1 MNDVNATRSARHPQA
16 GDDRGAILNELRTV
30 LASPHFSHSKR
41 YPALLQFIVENTLE
55 GRTDLL
61 KERTLGVEV
70 FDRPPTYDTN
80 ADTVVRYTAG
90 EVRKR
95 LLLYYSEQGRNSNIR
110 ISLPAGS
117 YIPKFLSGPEAAD
130 EIGDIPNSATPYFH
144 NEEPSPHTGIEEA
157 DQGINSRP
165 NDGGGFHPSAEVAK
179 YRTQTSRFFGA
190 RRRRLVWLP
199 LAAAVLIVIVVVAVS
214 ARRKT
219 SLASQTAVDDFW
231 APMLHDDRSVL
242 VCTGGVVFAPQ
253 NFSGVVTASKDSDYP
268 FVSMQNASAI
278 AQIGGKLGRWGA
290 TTQLVFA
297 GSEPLTEL
305 REHSVTLIGGY
316 NNQWTMRM
324 LRPLRF
330 YFPPEPI
337 EAIMDRQQPQA
348 RWSRDKS
355 VPYSSG
361 DDFAIVAR
369 FRDSTIDGWVVVVA
383 GLGRNGTEAAA
394 QFATSPHYVQLL
406 RDHVPNGLSN
416 RNIEVVL
423 KVPVIDGKT
432 GSPSILAVQVW

>member
-1 MNDVNATRSARHPQA
+1 MTDVNATRSTRYPQT
-16 GDDRGAILNELRTV
+16 GEDRGAVLSELRSILT
-30 LASPHFSHSKR
+30 STHFSHSKR

-95 LLLYYSEQGRNSNIR
+95 LLLYYSEQGRSSNIR
-110 ISLPAGS
+110 ISLPVGS
-117 YIPKFLSGPEAAD
+117 YIPEFLSGPETAD
-130 EIGDIPNSATPYFH
+130 ETGDIADPATH
-144 NEEPSPHTGIEEA
+144 DSQNEEFSAHTGIEEV
-157 DQGINSRP
+157 DQGNSRS
-165 NDGGGFHPSAEVAK
+165 NDGGVFHPSAGMET
-179 YRTQTSRFFGA
+179 YQRQTSRFFGVG
-190 RRRRLVWLP
+190 RKRLMWLP
-199 LAAAVLIVIVVVAVS
+199 LAAVLLIVIVVVAVW
-214 ARRKT
+214 ARRK
-219 SLASQTAVDDFW
+219 SPLPPQTAVDDFW
-231 APMLHDDRSVL
+231 APMLHDERSVL

-253 NFSGVVTASKDSDYP
+253 KFSGVVTASKDSDYP

-278 AQIGGKLGRWGA
+278 AQVSGKLGRSGA

-305 REHSVTLIGGY
+305 REHSVTMIGGY

-324 LRPLRF
+324 LQPLRF

-337 EAIMDRQQPQA
+337 EAIIDRQQPQA

-369 FRDSTIDGWVVVVA
+369 FRDPTIDGWVVVLA

-394 QFATSPHYVQLL
+394 QFATSPRYIQLL
-406 RDHVPNGLSN
+406 REQVGNGFSN
-416 RNIEVVL
+416 KNIEVVL

-432 GSPSILAVQVW
+432 GAPSILAMQVW

>member
-1 MNDVNATRSARHPQA
+1 L
-16 GDDRGAILNELRTV
+16 I
-30 LASPHFSHSKR
+30 
-41 YPALLQFIVENTLE
+41 FI
-55 GRTDLL
+55 
-61 KERTLGVEV
+61 
-70 FDRPPTYDTN
+70 
-80 ADTVVRYTAG
+80 
-90 EVRKR
+90 
-95 LLLYYSEQGRNSNIR
+95 
-110 ISLPAGS
+110 
-117 YIPKFLSGPEAAD
+117 IPKFLSGPEATD
-130 EIGDIPNSATPYFH
+130 EIGDIPNSATPYFP
-144 NEEPSPHTGIEEA
+144 NEEPSPHTGIEEV
-157 DQGINSRP
+157 DHGINSRS
-165 NDGGGFHPSAEVAK
+165 NDGAGFHPSAEVER
-179 YRTQTSRFFGA
+179 YRTPTSGFFGA

-214 ARRKT
+214 ARRKN
-219 SLASQTAVDDFW
+219 SLISQTAVDDFW

-406 RDHVPNGLSN
+406 REQVPDGLSN

-432 GSPSILAVQVW
+432 GAPSILAVQVW